1 MSIRLYCILCLVFFI
16 LLLLQ
21 GFSPFQ
27 QMSYTLWAFRSHWV
41 QLKTVSVHQWAGEMH
56 RLAELQHASFVFMF
70 SLFIRAN
77 QLCNFRAEHLN
88 VFCWRCRVPGS
99 SWHLCWVCAC
109 VVLLSSAGWMRPL
122 MLQIRCFVSLLL
134 LSLPPSFPLSV
145 SHCLCGVALAIK
157 ATQSRGRCPAEELK
171 WKSERKTNK
180 TLGCHCLPLTVSNT
194 FAVLH
199 I

>member
-109 VVLLSSAGWMRPL
+109 VVLLSYVDG
-122 MLQIRCFVSLLL
+122 CF
-134 LSLPPSFPLSV
+134 LSCCRLGVLCLSSSSPSPPPFPS
-145 SHCLCGVALAIK
+145 
-157 ATQSRGRCPAEELK
+157 QS
-171 WKSERKTNK
+171 
-180 TLGCHCLPLTVSNT
+180 LTVC
-194 FAVLH
+194 AALPWL
-199 I
+199 